1 MNEPVKS
8 TRRQQLQEYKKQK
21 ILEAAGALFREKGL
35 DGTTMRAIATRAGYS
50 TGAPYAYYQSKE
62 EIYADLLSASLAR
75 LTQFIKQEVQ
85 TQSTP
90 PLRAAAAVSAYFR
103 YYFDHSEDLQLGLYL
118 FSPGEVKKR
127 GFSKETN
134 QQLNSRLLSALGFM
148 ANCLNEL
155 PNVTPEQAQQET
167 LDATTYITGALMLS
181 TTGRLETIDAQ
192 AEEMIDRYIE
202 GMLQRISG

>member
-1 MNEPVKS
+1 MSDPVKN

-21 ILEAAGALFREKGL
+21 ILTAAGALFREKGL

-75 LTQFIKQEVQ
+75 LSHFIKERANQYTDAKPRV
-85 TQSTP
+85 
-90 PLRAAAAVSAYFR
+90 RAAIFAYFK

-134 QQLNSRLLSALGFM
+134 QQLNSRLLAALGFM

-155 PNVTPEQAQQET
+155 EKVTPEQAQRET
-167 LDATTYITGALMLS
+167 LDATTYITGALMLHA
-181 TTGRLETIDAQ
+181 TGRLAIFGSE
-192 AEEMIDRYIE
+192 AEEMIDRYID